1 VKKQYDIVVVGG
13 GVTGLTAA
21 TLLARGPQSDSL
33 RISVVDAT
41 ERPRHTPSGDVDL
54 RVSAIATGSA
64 DILDAAGAWDHVIST
79 RACPYEHMR
88 VWDEA
93 DEADGPSTL
102 RFDADE
108 FGIAQLGFIVEN
120 LLVQDALLKVLD
132 RTDVT
137 LRFASPIAGIE
148 RDGER
153 YRLDLEDRRQVN
165 ADLVIAADGA
175 RSFVRDAAGIEIE
188 EWPYAQT
195 AFVTHLVPGISHG
208 GTARQRFLADGPL
221 GMLPLADGRI
231 SVVWSMTPAAAEH
244 ALAASADELGE
255 MLTAASD
262 RVLGVLEPAG
272 PRGVFPLCARHARHY
287 VLPRLALIGDA
298 AHAVHPLAGQG
309 ANLGLQDAW
318 TLSKTIEEAITSGEH
333 PGDRPVLRRYERARK
348 GANATMLHFMT
359 GLNRLFGSDS
369 PLLGELRRAGMRLF
383 NASGP
388 VRERAVRVALGGR
401 RR

>member
-1 VKKQYDIVVVGG
+1 
-13 GVTGLTAA
+13 
-21 TLLARGPQSDSL
+21 
-33 RISVVDAT
+33 
-41 ERPRHTPSGDVDL
+41 
-54 RVSAIATGSA
+54 VSAIATGSA

-175 RSFVRDAAGIEIE
+175 HSFVRDAAGIEIE